1 MGLDDLVEELRESGT
16 SEFKLTLLRKIAAEN
31 VGLALN
37 GVLVKFAQH
46 HNVTEGTV
54 KKARE
59 ILARARPAPQPQR
72 KA

>member
-16 SEFKLTLLRKIAAEN
+16 SEFKLVLLRKIAAEN

-59 ILARARPAPQPQR
+59 ILARARPTPQPQR